1 MKTKLLLLLA
11 ALFFVCGVANAQKYT
26 ITESGWG
33 RLEKGYKT
41 GGNAP
46 YEISLSEI
54 DIHRWRRSKG
64 ELVLDEGE
72 KLLSIRLPRKKI
84 SYNLLTESYVHK
96 DRTGWSYVER
106 QALENDRTFCRVWVC
121 THEDGSQQILV
132 MYPKFVQG
140 YRIVPAEE

>member
-106 QALENDRTFCRVWVC
+106 QALCR
-121 THEDGSQQILV
+121 
-132 MYPKFVQG
+132 FVSNAG
-140 YRIVPAEE
+140 KSAELLDQTIDLFAVIIHLGFFLLDACR